1 MQETAARQ
9 GLSIVRNGADVE
21 LGARVELLEERV
33 DRQFGTTMAV
43 RTYSIDFEAEAPTL
57 QDDVPMAPAQTVS
70 ADARL
75 GGERFAEAARQ
86 AASAAIERVQQYWA
100 KKRQ

>member
-1 MQETAARQ
+1 
-9 GLSIVRNGADVE
+9 
-21 LGARVELLEERV
+21 
-33 DRQFGTTMAV
+33 MAV
-43 RTYSIDFEAEAPTL
+43 RTYSIAFEAEAPTL
-57 QDDVPMAPAQTVS
+57 DDDVPMAPAVTVS

-86 AASAAIERVQQYWA
+86 AASAAVDRVQQYWA